1 MKAIKLIC
9 AASITLIGLFHGFY
23 ASGQNLII
31 SDTLRWNSEILVKN
45 SENNAEIFL
54 NFKNSQQ
61 KNDNFLPVYTK
72 KIELANEI
80 KVRNLN
86 FVNSHYEILSDSAQN
101 FLTDVD
107 KITEDINIDTYISY
121 TRKQAYFN
129 MEFVPL
135 RRNPLNGKIEKLVS
149 FQLQVIAEQ
158 VPAEKSTAVWASSSK
173 LNTGRWHKIKLS
185 NPGIYKL
192 TYEQLVNMG
201 FTDFSTIG
209 IFGYGHMLP
218 KRNSEARYDDLPER
232 DVIRVDVNNDGQF
245 NQGDYLLFYAEGPNR
260 IYYEQT
266 AMRFRHEKH
275 DYSEYAYYFV
285 SDRGSWKQATTVQSE
300 PTYNVTVNSFDNVQ
314 FLETDSINVRNM
326 GRTWFWSHFDFYTTH
341 NFSMNFA
348 NIITGSPVKFDVA
361 LAARSS
367 QSSSF
372 KIYVNNELVNTT
384 NIGYVSGSYSSS
396 YAKEE
401 TAVFNHSVNSA
412 GVNFRIEYIKTTGDS
427 EGWLNFIRASAR
439 CQLMQVANFMAF
451 RDINSVASGNV
462 AQFIMGNTVAQTQIW
477 DVSDPVNAI
486 RIMPVSTGAEMRF
499 NRDASSLR
507 EYIVF
512 NASADFPSPETE
524 GDDLGL
530 VANQNLHALPNP
542 DMIIV
547 TYPGFRAQAEQ
558 IAQIHSVNDGMN
570 TLVVEPWMIYNE
582 FSSGCPDV
590 AAIRDFVRMFYE
602 RANTDNDI
610 PDNLLLLGDGSY
622 DNKAESGVNGNYVP
636 TFQAVNSFSPSS
648 AFVSDDFYVMLDP
661 NEGNVTG
668 YDNLDMGIGR
678 ITVKSV
684 SEAQAVVNKISSYY
698 ASAHLGSWRNIMSF
712 IGDDAEDYTIHQF
725 QANELAEKVAAL
737 YPVYNIDK
745 IFLDAYEQ
753 VSTVQGA
760 RYPEVNQAIDDRVR
774 KGTLVMNYTGHGNT
788 KTLAHE
794 VVVDISQILSWNNAD
809 RFAIFVTAT
818 CEFSRF
824 DDPTLVSAGEQILL
838 NPQGGG
844 IALFTTTRLVQA
856 TSNFNL
862 NLAFYDYFFERDAE
876 MRPLTMGQIIMK
888 TKNALSSDSNKRNFA
903 LLGDP
908 ALRPAIP
915 NYQVVT
921 TSINGVDIDEF
932 NDTVGA
938 RSRVTVTGIVRDHNG
953 NKITNFRGKL
963 YPTVYDKKMTYFTR
977 GNDGKPPLEYTEQM
991 NVLFRGQTSVVD
1003 GDFSFSFI
1011 VPVDIAYFFGNGKIS
1026 YYAHNYQTDAH
1037 GHYSDLIIGG
1047 SSDSEINDIDG
1058 PEISL
1063 FMNSDDFIAG
1073 GITDEKPIM
1082 LAYVSDSSGINT
1094 VGSGIGHDIIAI
1106 LDENTQNSIV
1116 LNDYYQ
1122 SNLDDYTS
1130 GSINYPFSNLDLG
1143 PHTLSLKVWDV
1154 LNNSSIAYTDFIVA
1168 RSHEL
1173 VIDQV
1178 FNYPN
1183 PFSTNTQF
1191 YFNHNQPN
1199 VPMDVII
1206 QVFTVSGKLVKNI
1219 EAVVI
1224 SDGFR
1229 SQPISWNALDDFGD
1243 RLAKGVYIYK
1253 LMVKAPNGN
1262 IAQQTEKLFILN

>member
-1 MKAIKLIC
+1 
-9 AASITLIGLFHGFY
+9 
-23 ASGQNLII
+23 
-31 SDTLRWNSEILVKN
+31 
-45 SENNAEIFL
+45 
-54 NFKNSQQ
+54 
-61 KNDNFLPVYTK
+61 
-72 KIELANEI
+72 
-80 KVRNLN
+80 
-86 FVNSHYEILSDSAQN
+86 
-101 FLTDVD
+101 
-107 KITEDINIDTYISY
+107 
-121 TRKQAYFN
+121 
-129 MEFVPL
+129 
-135 RRNPLNGKIEKLVS
+135 
-149 FQLQVIAEQ
+149 
-158 VPAEKSTAVWASSSK
+158 
-173 LNTGRWHKIKLS
+173 
-185 NPGIYKL
+185 
-192 TYEQLVNMG
+192 
-201 FTDFSTIG
+201 
-209 IFGYGHMLP
+209 
-218 KRNSEARYDDLPER
+218 
-232 DVIRVDVNNDGQF
+232 
-245 NQGDYLLFYAEGPNR
+245 
-260 IYYEQT
+260 
-266 AMRFRHEKH
+266 
-275 DYSEYAYYFV
+275 
-285 SDRGSWKQATTVQSE
+285 
-300 PTYNVTVNSFDNVQ
+300 
-314 FLETDSINVRNM
+314 
-326 GRTWFWSHFDFYTTH
+326 
-341 NFSMNFA
+341 
-348 NIITGSPVKFDVA
+348 
-361 LAARSS
+361 
-367 QSSSF
+367 
-372 KIYVNNELVNTT
+372 
-384 NIGYVSGSYSSS
+384 
-396 YAKEE
+396 
-401 TAVFNHSVNSA
+401 
-412 GVNFRIEYIKTTGDS
+412 
-427 EGWLNFIRASAR
+427 
-439 CQLMQVANFMAF
+439 
-451 RDINSVASGNV
+451 
-462 AQFIMGNTVAQTQIW
+462 
-477 DVSDPVNAI
+477 
-486 RIMPVSTGAEMRF
+486 
-499 NRDASSLR
+499 
-507 EYIVF
+507 
-512 NASADFPSPETE
+512 
-524 GDDLGL
+524 
-530 VANQNLHALPNP
+530 
-542 DMIIV
+542 
-547 TYPGFRAQAEQ
+547 
-558 IAQIHSVNDGMN
+558 
-570 TLVVEPWMIYNE
+570 
-582 FSSGCPDV
+582 
-590 AAIRDFVRMFYE
+590 
-602 RANTDNDI
+602 
-610 PDNLLLLGDGSY
+610 
-622 DNKAESGVNGNYVP
+622 
-636 TFQAVNSFSPSS
+636 
-648 AFVSDDFYVMLDP
+648 
-661 NEGNVTG
+661 
-668 YDNLDMGIGR
+668 
-678 ITVKSV
+678 
-684 SEAQAVVNKISSYY
+684 
-698 ASAHLGSWRNIMSF
+698 
-712 IGDDAEDYTIHQF
+712 
-725 QANELAEKVAAL
+725 
-737 YPVYNIDK
+737 
-745 IFLDAYEQ
+745 
-753 VSTVQGA
+753 
-760 RYPEVNQAIDDRVR
+760 
-774 KGTLVMNYTGHGNT
+774 
-788 KTLAHE
+788 
-794 VVVDISQILSWNNAD
+794 
-809 RFAIFVTAT
+809 
-818 CEFSRF
+818 
-824 DDPTLVSAGEQILL
+824 
-838 NPQGGG
+838 

-1073 GITDEKPIM
+1073 GITDENPIM